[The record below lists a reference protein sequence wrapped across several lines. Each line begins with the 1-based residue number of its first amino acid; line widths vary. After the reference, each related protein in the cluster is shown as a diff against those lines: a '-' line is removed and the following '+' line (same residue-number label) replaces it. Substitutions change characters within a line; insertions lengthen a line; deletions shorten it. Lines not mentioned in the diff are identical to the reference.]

1 MDTIMDFADANAAS
15 DDVIGVRKAMLDKM
29 VTTQVGNDVLLDF
42 GKAGTLLILNQTVAE
57 MGADDFVTSGI
68 GL

>member
-1 MDTIMDFADANAAS
+1 
-15 DDVIGVRKAMLDKM
+15 M

-57 MGADDFVTSGI
+57 MGADDFVTSGV